1 MSSTMTNKKPRK
13 SRTPKLLSTEPKLS
27 KKVLSNITSLSNYN
41 SNKPL
46 NQHMI
51 TLVQNMYKNRD
62 ITNFKTAA
70 MALDLLTSKDDFNK
84 FKTLLTKI
92 KNLTDKKTKT
102 TNIERILEQDKI
114 NVILDTIVKQT
125 EKVIFKPHVKF
136 IKNAKQIF

>member
-1 MSSTMTNKKPRK
+1 
-13 SRTPKLLSTEPKLS
+13 
-27 KKVLSNITSLSNYN
+27 
-41 SNKPL
+41 
-46 NQHMI
+46 
-51 TLVQNMYKNRD
+51 
-62 ITNFKTAA
+62 

>member
-1 MSSTMTNKKPRK
+1 MTTKKPRT

-70 MALDLLTSKDDFNK
+70 TALDLLTSKNDFNK
-84 FKTLLTKI
+84 FKTTLTKI
-92 KNLTDKKTKT
+92 TKLIDKKTT
-102 TNIERILEQDKI
+102 KI
-114 NVILDTIVKQT
+114 NINKDIKQQKKEVTVK
-125 EKVIFKPHVKF
+125 
-136 IKNAKQIF
+136 